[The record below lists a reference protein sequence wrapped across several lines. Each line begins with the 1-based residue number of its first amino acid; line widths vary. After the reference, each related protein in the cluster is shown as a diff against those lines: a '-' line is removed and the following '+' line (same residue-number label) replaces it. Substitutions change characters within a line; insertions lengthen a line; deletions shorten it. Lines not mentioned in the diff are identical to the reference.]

1 MRWRTRRLPGAGT
14 PVCDGAG
21 PDLYFGLMLDPRTE
35 KAVAQVAKQV
45 RLVFGKD
52 LVSVT
57 LYGSA
62 AGEDFVPG
70 KSDLNFAI
78 VLEHVTFP
86 HLKALHE
93 HLPTWHKLGAAVPL
107 LLDRSFLERGRDVFP
122 MEFHDIKEQHRVLYG
137 EEIFARLEID
147 SRHLRYQAEHEA
159 RGKLL
164 RLRALYAEVGAD
176 QKRLESLMLSSAKTF
191 VIIMRNFVRLRRGVS
206 NARYLA
212 VLDEFEQHF
221 EQTFPTVRQ
230 VLQVKLGM
238 QPWADRIEEVF
249 RAYLE
254 EVEGLIAW
262 LDQPLPGSAQPS

>member
-1 MRWRTRRLPGAGT
+1 
-14 PVCDGAG
+14 
-21 PDLYFGLMLDPRTE
+21 MLDPQSE
-35 KAVAQVAKQV
+35 KAIVQVAEQV
-45 RLVFGKD
+45 RLVFGAD

-70 KSDLNFAI
+70 KSDLNLAI

-93 HLPTWHKLGAAVPL
+93 HLPKWHKLGAAVPL
-107 LLDRSFLERGRDVFP
+107 LLDRPFLERARDVFP
-122 MEFHDIKEQHRVLYG
+122 MEFHDIKEQHRVLFG
-137 EEIFARLEID
+137 EEIFAQLEID

-176 QKRLESLMLSSAKTF
+176 RKRLEHLILSSAKTF
-191 VIIMRNFVRLRRGVS
+191 VVIMRNFVRLRRG
-206 NARYLA
+206 AGQTRYLA
-212 VLDEFEQHF
+212 VLDEFEQHS
-221 EQTFPTVRQ
+221 EQTFPAVRH
-230 VLQVKLGM
+230 VLQVKLGT
-238 QPWADRIEEVF
+238 QPWADGIEEVF

-254 EVEGLIAW
+254 EVERLIGW
-262 LDQPLPGSAQPS
+262 FDRPLPESEPPS